1 MDLGDDTM
9 KNNPNGADSTELIR
23 TLEDLLY
30 SQSLQQQENARCAQ
44 CGAEI
49 HYIHALFWL
58 VETQMAWDIRL
69 PSCPSCDL
77 AMPKQGGH
85 TAAVMYAA

>member
-1 MDLGDDTM
+1 M
-9 KNNPNGADSTELIR
+9 KNHPNAADPAELVR
-23 TLEDLLY
+23 TIKDFLD

-49 HYIHALFWL
+49 RYIHALFWL
-58 VETQMAWDIRL
+58 VETQMAWDIQL

-77 AMPKQGGH
+77 AIPKQGCH